1 MESNDPNSEPAN
13 ATQTTTPA
21 NSYLAATNSC
31 PSAPPSAP
39 LSSTSRAST
48 SPTNPIE
55 KNPDNLLQHELH
67 GPTTHSH
74 FSLFGSQRNKHS
86 IAGRTAQLI
95 HNNVLK
101 PKPAICR
108 IKYALGQARRSGSNV
123 SYQDHN
129 SKASVPSSIC
139 SEGPNDRGDPE

>member
-1 MESNDPNSEPAN
+1 MELNDPNSEPAN

-21 NSYLAATNSC
+21 NSCSAATDSC

-48 SPTNPIE
+48 SPTSPTE
-55 KNPDNLLQHELH
+55 KNPSNLLQCELH
-67 GPTTHSH
+67 GPTAHSH
-74 FSLFGSQRNKHS
+74 FLLFGSRRNKHS
-86 IAGRTAQLI
+86 IAGRTTQLI

-129 SKASVPSSIC
+129 SKGIGAFLHLQR
-139 SEGPNDRGDPE
+139 GPR